1 MPSNEY
7 IFIFLPHPTPDLFSP
22 SKIESHTNANFLR
35 VKFPRKVIQVLI
47 AKCQIITYTHTTTT
61 TTMPTPE
68 GAGNN
73 FLCLKFQ
80 YSQAKQNGRM
90 KAPPPTHTATP
101 FISSS
106 KHLLWKE
113 NAEPLRAERGLV

>member
-90 KAPPPTHTATP
+90 KASPAPTQQHPSSLPVNICCGRRMPNP
-101 FISSS
+101 F
-106 KHLLWKE
+106 
-113 NAEPLRAERGLV
+113 ERNGD

>member
-1 MPSNEY
+1 MSSNEY

-22 SKIESHTNANFLR
+22 SKIESNINANFLR

-47 AKCQIITYTHTTTT
+47 AKCQIITHTPPPPP
-61 TTMPTPE
+61 MPTPE

-80 YSQAKQNGRM
+80 YSQAKQNSKT
-90 KAPPPTHTATP
+90 KAPPNPRSNTL
-101 FISSS
+101 
-106 KHLLWKE
+106 HLFQ
-113 NAEPLRAERGLV
+113 